1 MSWGLPP
8 KYKIVHHFKDTSY
21 ELINDSVVNSLMNTD
36 FELIENTGF
45 NIHAAKKMNITFLSF
60 FTWARPKIKLNI
72 LITKNGRLTI
82 ESKYDYDSITGI
94 AMNDNGKQKNNVDP
108 LFDEIEDLV
117 KRNIE
122 FERYG
127 TVDGEKVDF

>member
-36 FELIENTGF
+36 FEVVESSAFTIE
-45 NIHAAKKMNITFLSF
+45 AVKKMNITFLSF
-60 FTWARPKIKLNI
+60 FNWSRPRISLVI
-72 LITKNGRLTI
+72 LITKTGRLTI
-82 ESKYDYDSITGI
+82 NSKYDYNSITGI
-94 AMNDNGKQKNNVDP
+94 AMNDAGKQKKEISI
-108 LFDEIEDLV
+108 LLEEIEDIV

-122 FERYG
+122 FTKYG
-127 TVDGEKVDF
+127 TLDGVKV

>member
-21 ELINDSVVNSLMNTD
+21 ELINDSVENSLMNTD
-36 FELIENTGF
+36 FKLIENTGF
-45 NIHAAKKMNITFLSF
+45 NIEAVKKLNITFLSF
-60 FTWARPKIKLNI
+60 FNWSRPRISLVI
-72 LITKNGRLTI
+72 LITKTGRLTI
-82 ESKYDYDSITGI
+82 NSTYNYNSITGI
-94 AMNDNGKQKNNVDP
+94 AMNDAGKQKKEVSI
-108 LFDEIEDLV
+108 LLEEIEDIV

-127 TVDGEKVDF
+127 TVDGVKV

>member
-36 FELIENTGF
+36 FEVVESSAFTIE
-45 NIHAAKKMNITFLSF
+45 AVKKMNITFLSF
-60 FTWARPKIKLNI
+60 FNWSRPRISLVI
-72 LITKNGRLTI
+72 LITKTGRLTI
-82 ESKYDYDSITGI
+82 NSKYDYNSITGI
-94 AMNDNGKQKNNVDP
+94 AMNDAGKQKKEISI
-108 LFDEIEDLV
+108 LLEEIEDIV

-122 FERYG
+122 FTKYG
-127 TVDGEKVDF
+127 TVDGVKV

>member
-8 KYKIVHHFKDTSY
+8 KYKIVHQFRDASHD
-21 ELINDSVVNSLMNTD
+21 LINHSVDNALAISGFTIAANSAYN
-36 FELIENTGF
+36 IE
-45 NIHAAKKMNITFLSF
+45 AYKKMNITFLSF
-60 FTWARPKIKLNI
+60 FSWSRPKIKLNI

-82 ESKYDYDSITGI
+82 ESRYDYDSMFGI
-94 AMNDNGKQKNNVDP
+94 AMNDNGKQKKYVNP

-127 TVDGEKVDF
+127 TVDGKRV

>member
-36 FELIENTGF
+36 FKLIENTGY
-45 NIHAAKKMNITFLSF
+45 NIEAVKKLNITFLSF
-60 FTWARPKIKLNI
+60 FNWSRPRISLVI
-72 LITKNGRLTI
+72 LITKTGRLTI
-82 ESKYDYDSITGI
+82 NSTYNYNSITGI
-94 AMNDNGKQKNNVDP
+94 AMNDTGKQKKEVSI
-108 LFDEIEDLV
+108 LLEEIEDIV

-122 FERYG
+122 FTKYG
-127 TVDGEKVDF
+127 TVDGVKV

>member
-36 FELIENTGF
+36 FKLIENTGF
-45 NIHAAKKMNITFLSF
+45 NIEAVKKLNITFLSF
-60 FTWARPKIKLNI
+60 FNWSRPRISLVI
-72 LITKNGRLTI
+72 LITKTGRLTI
-82 ESKYDYDSITGI
+82 NSTYNYNSITGI
-94 AMNDNGKQKNNVDP
+94 AMNDAGKQKKEVSI
-108 LFDEIEDLV
+108 LLEEIEDIV

-127 TVDGEKVDF
+127 TVDGVKV

>member
-36 FELIENTGF
+36 FKLIENTGY
-45 NIHAAKKMNITFLSF
+45 NIEAVKKLNITFLSF
-60 FTWARPKIKLNI
+60 FNWSRPRISLVI
-72 LITKNGRLTI
+72 LITKTGRLTI
-82 ESKYDYDSITGI
+82 NSTYNYNSITGI
-94 AMNDNGKQKNNVDP
+94 AMNDAGKQKKEVSI
-108 LFDEIEDLV
+108 LLEEIEDIV

-127 TVDGEKVDF
+127 TVDGVKV

>member
-45 NIHAAKKMNITFLSF
+45 NIDAVKKMNITFLSF
-60 FTWARPKIKLNI
+60 FTWARPRISLVI
-72 LITKNGRLTI
+72 LITKTGRLTI
-82 ESKYDYDSITGI
+82 NSTYDYNSITGI
-94 AMNDNGKQKNNVDP
+94 AMNDAGKQKKEVSI
-108 LFDEIEDLV
+108 LLEEIEDIV

-127 TVDGEKVDF
+127 TVDGVKV

>member
-45 NIHAAKKMNITFLSF
+45 NIDAVKKMNITFLSF
-60 FTWARPKIKLNI
+60 FNWARPRINLVI
-72 LITKNGRLTI
+72 LITKAGRLTI
-82 ESKYDYDSITGI
+82 NSKYDYNSMFGI
-94 AMNDNGKQKNNVDP
+94 AMNDAGKQKKEISI
-108 LFDEIEDLV
+108 LLEEIEDIV

-122 FERYG
+122 FTKYG
-127 TVDGEKVDF
+127 TVDGVKV